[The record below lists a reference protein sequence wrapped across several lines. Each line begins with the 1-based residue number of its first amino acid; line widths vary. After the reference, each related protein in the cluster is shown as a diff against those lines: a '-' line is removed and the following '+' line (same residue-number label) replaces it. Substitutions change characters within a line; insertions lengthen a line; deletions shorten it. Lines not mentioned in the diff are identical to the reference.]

1 VKVRRVVTG
10 QVDGGKSVFVSD
22 EEVEPVTLAI
32 SPGAEYHR
40 LWASDEIPQLPTDG
54 SGPSQSNFFPPAG
67 GFRWLLFTVPPA
79 GSGPPEGLDIEA
91 AVREMEEKLPGAAGH
106 MERDNPGMHTTDTVD
121 FEVVLSGEI
130 WLELDDGAEVH
141 LKAGDTV
148 VQNGTRHRW
157 SNKGTEPAVIAA
169 GLIGANRS

>member
-1 VKVRRVVTG
+1 MKVRRVVTG

-22 EEVEPVTLAI
+22 EEVEPTTLAI

-40 LWASDEIPQLPTDG
+40 LWGSDEIPQLPTDG
-54 SGPSQSNFFPPAG
+54 TGPSQHNFFPPAG

-79 GSGPPEGLDIEA
+79 GSRPPEGLDITA
-91 AVREMEEKLPGAAGH
+91 ALREMEEKLPGAAAY
-106 MERDNPGMHTTDTVD
+106 MEQDNPGMHTTETVD
-121 FEVVLSGEI
+121 FEVVLSGEV
-130 WLELDDGAEVH
+130 WLELDDGAEVC

-157 SNKGTEPAVIAA
+157 SNRSSQPAVLAA
-169 GLIGANRS
+169 GLIGANRA